1 MKKLLSLVMALVLLL
16 GVGAMG
22 ASAEE
27 KVTLTFSGWG
37 DANEQAVVSNILKAF
52 TEETGI
58 EVEYMYIPDSSTYMP
73 KMTTLAASNELP
85 DVGYM
90 PESNVIQWGNEGM
103 LLDLSSMYE
112 LPGYQEKMETNKFYD
127 KDGKL
132 CGISM
137 AVETFCLYFNPTYFD
152 QMGVEYPPYSYEDA
166 WTWDEF
172 VEVCRQ
178 LTVDTNGKHPGEEGF
193 DAENIKTYAIRMG
206 KSLEMMEIFSRSNGG
221 GIYSEDFSTLTLN
234 TPENA
239 EAIQR
244 IADLMN
250 VEHVMVTP
258 EASANSMDMASCFLS
273 NSVAMVIDGQW
284 SHLSM
289 SIAAEEDGI
298 TYDVAALPSMG
309 IATTGNT
316 GGPCVVF
323 STTEHPEEA
332 TLLCSY
338 MLNTDFVMEFINNG
352 LWQPVTE
359 VWYTD
364 EALQE
369 KWMVEGVHTAGYKD
383 AIIEG
388 TMNNLTP
395 SGYFRVGCWSQLSD
409 LITPVLD
416 TVWLGQATAEEALA
430 SIDAQAHT
438 IWDDFQ
444 AKYAG

>member
-1 MKKLLSLVMALVLLL
+1 MSMLMALVLILSF
-16 GVGAMG
+16 ATIG

-27 KVTLTFSGWG
+27 EIVLKFSGWG
-37 DANEQAVVSNILKAF
+37 DANEKAVVQNILDTF

-58 EVEYMYIPDSSTYMP
+58 KTEYMYIPEDYMT
-73 KMTTLAASNELP
+73 KLNTMAASGELP

-103 LLDLSSMYE
+103 LQDLSAMYD
-112 LPGYQEKMETNKFYD
+112 LPNFQEKMDTNKFFD

-132 CGISM
+132 CGVSM

-152 QMGVEYPPYSYEDA
+152 QMGVEYPPSSYEEA

-172 VEVCRQ
+172 IEVCRQ
-178 LTVDTNGKHPGEEGF
+178 LTVDANGLHPGEEGF
-193 DAENIKTYAIRMG
+193 DPANIRTYAIRMG
-206 KSLEMMEIFSRSNGG
+206 KGMEMMEIFSRSNGG
-221 GIYSEDFSTLTLN
+221 GIYSEDFSELTLDR
-234 TPENA
+234 PENI

-258 EASANSMDMASCFLS
+258 EAAANSMDMASCFLS

-289 SIAAEEDGI
+289 STAAEEDGI

-309 IATTGNT
+309 VPTTGNT

-323 STTEHPEEA
+323 STTQHPEEA

-338 MLNTDFVMEFINNG
+338 MLDTEFVMGFINNG
-352 LWQPVTE
+352 LWQPITTA
-359 VWYTD
+359 WYTD
-364 EALQE
+364 EELQAR
-369 KWMVEGVHTAGYKD
+369 WLTEGVHTAGYKD
-383 AIIEG
+383 AIIDA
-388 TMNNLTP
+388 TMNYMVPT
-395 SGYFRVGCWSQLSD
+395 GYFNVGCWGQLAD
-409 LITPVLD
+409 VVTPVLD
-416 TVWLGQATAEEALA
+416 TVWLGEATAEEAIA
-430 SIDAQAHT
+430 SIKDAAQAV
-438 IWDDFQ
+438 WDDFE